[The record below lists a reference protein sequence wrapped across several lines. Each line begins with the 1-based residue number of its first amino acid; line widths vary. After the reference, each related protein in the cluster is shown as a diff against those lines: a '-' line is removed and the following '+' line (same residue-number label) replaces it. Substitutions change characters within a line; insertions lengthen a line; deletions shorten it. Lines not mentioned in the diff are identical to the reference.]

1 MDSVIQSRKGRK
13 ISLTALI
20 DVVFILLMFFMLTS
34 TFSQWKALPL
44 PAAKASAATSDEL
57 PALILVYS
65 NGDIRVLKDSLSP
78 VLESFEEVLTTVGD
92 KAIVISA
99 EENANVKS
107 VLSLVDQLNA
117 SVRTFTLGQPFASQ
131 ELSE

>member
-1 MDSVIQSRKGRK
+1 MDSVLQARKGKK

-44 PAAKASAATSDEL
+44 PAAKASSVSSDEL

-65 NGDIRVLKDSLSP
+65 NSDIRVLNDSLSP
-78 VLESFEEVLTTVGD
+78 VLNSMDEVLNMVGE

-99 EENANVKS
+99 EKNTQVQSILS
-107 VLSLVDQLNA
+107 VVDELTDRERA
-117 SVRTFTLGQPFASQ
+117 FTLGQPFAKP

>member
-1 MDSVIQSRKGRK
+1 MDSVLQARKGKK

-44 PAAKASAATSDEL
+44 PAATASATASNEL

-78 VLESFEEVLTTVGD
+78 ALESFEDVLTTVGD

>member
-1 MDSVIQSRKGRK
+1 M
-13 ISLTALI
+13 
-20 DVVFILLMFFMLTS
+20 
-34 TFSQWKALPL
+34 
-44 PAAKASAATSDEL
+44 
-57 PALILVYS
+57 
-65 NGDIRVLKDSLSP
+65 LKDSLSP
-78 VLESFEEVLTTVGD
+78 VLESFEDVLTTVGD

-107 VLSLVDQLNA
+107 ILSLVDQLNA

>member
-1 MDSVIQSRKGRK
+1 MDSVLQSRKGRK

-65 NGDIRVLKDSLSP
+65 NGDTRVLKDSLSP
-78 VLESFEEVLTTVGD
+78 VLESFEEVLTTVGN

>member
-1 MDSVIQSRKGRK
+1 MDAELLVRKSKK

-34 TFSQWKALPL
+34 TFSQWKSLPL
-44 PAAKASAATSDEL
+44 PAAKASSESSDEI

-65 NGDIRVLKDSLSP
+65 NRDIRVLNDNLSP
-78 VLESFEEVLTTVGD
+78 VLNSMDEVLNIVGK

-99 EENANVKS
+99 EEDAPVQSILNV
-107 VLSLVDQLNA
+107 VDALTA
-117 SVRTFTLGQPFASQ
+117 RERAFTLGQPFAKP
-131 ELSE
+131 EFGE

>member
-99 EENANVKS
+99 EENAHVKS
-107 VLSLVDQLNA
+107 VLSLIDQLNA

>member
-1 MDSVIQSRKGRK
+1 MDSVLQARKGKK

-44 PAAKASAATSDEL
+44 PAAKASVAINDEL

-65 NGDIRVLKDSLSP
+65 NNDLRVLTDQLSP
-78 VLESFEEVLTTVGD
+78 VLNNVDNALHLIAK

-99 EENANVKS
+99 EENTSVESILNV
-107 VLSLVDQLNA
+107 VDQLHA
-117 SVRTFTLGQPFASQ
+117 RDRAFTLGQPFASQ
-131 ELSE
+131 ALSE

>member
-44 PAAKASAATSDEL
+44 PAAKASVATSDEL

-99 EENANVKS
+99 EENAKVKS

>member
-1 MDSVIQSRKGRK
+1 MDSVLQSRKGRK

-99 EENANVKS
+99 EENAKVKS

-131 ELSE
+131 KVSE

>member
-1 MDSVIQSRKGRK
+1 MDSVLQARKGKK

-44 PAAKASAATSDEL
+44 PAAKASATASNEL

-78 VLESFEEVLTTVGD
+78 VLESFEDVLTTVGD

-107 VLSLVDQLNA
+107 ILSLVDQLNA

>member
-1 MDSVIQSRKGRK
+1 MDSVLQGRKGKK

-44 PAAKASAATSDEL
+44 PAATASATASNEL

-78 VLESFEEVLTTVGD
+78 ALESFEDVLTTVGD

>member
-1 MDSVIQSRKGRK
+1 MDSVLQVRKGKK

-34 TFSQWKALPL
+34 TFSQWKSLPL

-78 VLESFEEVLTTVGD
+78 VLESFEEVLTNVGD

-99 EENANVKS
+99 EESAKVKS

>member
-78 VLESFEEVLTTVGD
+78 VLESFEKVLTTVGD